1 MSFDADIK
9 TAGGIPISKRILGSF
24 AILWILLLWPN
35 LSAAGDLRLTVRS
48 AILMDMTTGRI
59 LFTHNADA
67 PLPPASITKV
77 LSLYL
82 ADEAIR
88 DGKVRPT
95 DPVKISRKAGR
106 TGGSKMFIQAGS
118 EIPLKELLR
127 GMAVVS
133 ANDASV
139 AVAEYIGGNVEG
151 FVEQMNRKARAL
163 GMRHSFFKN
172 PNGLPARGQ
181 LTTAR
186 DVMIL
191 AGDYLRR
198 FPESLDLHSQQYFT
212 YRDITQ
218 RNRNSLLWEYPDA
231 DGLKTGWIVKSGYH
245 IVATAKR
252 GNTRLIA
259 VVMGAK
265 TSSIRARETERLLDE
280 GFRMVREDPPR
291 DRPVLSE
298 NCPTG
303 FGRVAS
309 GPRRNSRANNGSRS

>member
-1 MSFDADIK
+1 MVG
-9 TAGGIPISKRILGSF
+9 GGIPIVKRILGHF
-24 AILWILLLWPN
+24 VILWILLLWSS
-35 LSAAGDLRLTVRS
+35 LSAAGDLRLAVRS

-59 LFTHNADA
+59 LLAHNADDR
-67 PLPPASITKV
+67 LPPASITKV

-106 TGGSKMFIQAGS
+106 TGGSKMFIQTGS
-118 EIPLKELLR
+118 EIPLEELLK

-151 FVEQMNRKARAL
+151 FVKQMNRKAREL
-163 GMRHSFFKN
+163 GMSRSVFKN

-181 LTTAR
+181 FTTAR
-186 DVMIL
+186 DMMIL
-191 AGDYLRR
+191 ASDYLRR
-198 FPESLDLHSQQYFT
+198 FPESLDLHSQQYYT
-212 YRDITQ
+212 YHDITQ
-218 RNRNSLLWEYPDA
+218 RNQNSLLRHYPNA
-231 DGLKTGWIVKSGYH
+231 DGLKTGWVVKAGYH

-265 TSSIRARETERLLDE
+265 TPAIRARETEKLLDE
-280 GFRMVREDPPR
+280 GFGMVREDPR
-291 DRPVLSE
+291 Q
-298 NCPTG
+298 G
-303 FGRVAS
+303 
-309 GPRRNSRANNGSRS
+309 

>member
-1 MSFDADIK
+1 MSRCDWIHSPAS
-9 TAGGIPISKRILGSF
+9 TGGGPALAEPSRMVGGGIPIVKRILGSF
-24 AILWILLLWPN
+24 VILWILLLWSS
-35 LSAAGDLRLTVRS
+35 LSAAGDLRLAVRS
-48 AILMDMTTGRI
+48 AILMDMAAGRI
-59 LFTHNADA
+59 LFTHNADD

-82 ADEAIR
+82 AEEAIR

-106 TGGSKMFIQAGS
+106 AGGSKMFIQAGS
-118 EIPLKELLR
+118 EIPLEELLK

-151 FVEQMNRKARAL
+151 FVKQMNRKASEL
-163 GMRHSFFKN
+163 GMSRSVFKN

-181 LTTAR
+181 FTTAR
-186 DVMIL
+186 DMMIL
-191 AGDYLRR
+191 ASDYLRR
-198 FPESLDLHSQQYFT
+198 FPESLDLHSQQYYT
-212 YRDITQ
+212 YHDITQ
-218 RNRNSLLWEYPDA
+218 RNRNSLLRHYPNA
-231 DGLKTGWIVKSGYH
+231 DGLKTGWVVKAGYH

-265 TSSIRARETERLLDE
+265 TPAIRARETEKLLDE
-280 GFRMVREDPPR
+280 GFRMVREDPR
-291 DRPVLSE
+291 Q
-298 NCPTG
+298 G
-303 FGRVAS
+303 
-309 GPRRNSRANNGSRS
+309 

>member
-1 MSFDADIK
+1 MVSLDSEPSR
-9 TAGGIPISKRILGSF
+9 TARGGRTIAKRIIVPF
-24 AILWILLLWPN
+24 AILLILLLAPN
-35 LSAAGDLRLTVRS
+35 LSAQGVRKLSVHS
-48 AILMDMTTGRI
+48 AILMDMTTGRV
-59 LFTHNADA
+59 LYARNADD

-77 LSLYL
+77 LSLYI

-88 DGKVRPT
+88 DGKVHPS
-95 DPVKISRKAGR
+95 DLVKISRRAGR

-118 EIPLKELLR
+118 EIPLDELLK

-151 FVEQMNRKARAL
+151 FVKQMNGKARDL
-163 GMRHSFFKN
+163 GMTRSFFKN

-181 LTTAR
+181 FTTAR
-186 DVMIL
+186 DMLIL
-191 AGDYLRR
+191 ACDYLQR
-198 FPESLDLHSQQYFT
+198 FPESLNLHSQQYYT

-218 RNRNSLLWEYPDA
+218 RNHNSLLRHYPDA
-231 DGLKTGWIVKSGYH
+231 DGLKTGWVIKGGYH

-265 TSSIRARETERLLDE
+265 TPAIRAKEAEGLLDE
-280 GFRMVREDPPR
+280 GFRMVREDP
-291 DRPVLSE
+291 
-298 NCPTG
+298 
-303 FGRVAS
+303 
-309 GPRRNSRANNGSRS
+309 RRG

>member
-1 MSFDADIK
+1 MVSLGSEPSRMAR
-9 TAGGIPISKRILGSF
+9 GGRTISKRIIVPF
-24 AILWILLLWPN
+24 AILLILLPASN
-35 LSAAGDLRLTVRS
+35 LSARRARNHFVHS
-48 AILMDMTTGRI
+48 AILMNMTSGRV
-59 LFTHNADA
+59 LYAHNADD

-88 DGKVRPT
+88 DGKVHPS
-95 DPVKISRKAGR
+95 DLVKISRKAGR

-118 EIPLKELLR
+118 EIPLNELLK

-151 FVEQMNRKARAL
+151 FVERMNRKARDL
-163 GMRHSFFKN
+163 GMTRSFFKN

-181 LTTAR
+181 FTTAR
-186 DVMIL
+186 DMLIL
-191 AGDYLRR
+191 ACDYLQR
-198 FPESLDLHSQQYFT
+198 FPESLDLHSQQYYT
-212 YRDITQ
+212 YREITQ
-218 RNRNSLLWEYPDA
+218 RNRNSLLRHYPNA
-231 DGLKTGWIVKSGYH
+231 DGLKTGWVVKGGYH

-265 TSSIRARETERLLDE
+265 TPAIRAKEAERLLDE
-280 GFRMVREDPPR
+280 GFRMVREDPLR
-291 DRPVLSE
+291 
-298 NCPTG
+298 G
-303 FGRVAS
+303 
-309 GPRRNSRANNGSRS
+309 

>member
-1 MSFDADIK
+1 LDTFPRFYGGGPALAEPSRMVG
-9 TAGGIPISKRILGSF
+9 GGIPIVKRILGSF
-24 AILWILLLWPN
+24 VILWILLLWSS
-35 LSAAGDLRLTVRS
+35 LSAAGDLRLAVRS
-48 AILMDMTTGRI
+48 AILMDMAAGRI
-59 LFTHNADA
+59 LFTHNADD

-82 ADEAIR
+82 AEEAIR

-106 TGGSKMFIQAGS
+106 AGGSKMFIQAGS
-118 EIPLKELLR
+118 EIPLEELLK

-151 FVEQMNRKARAL
+151 FVKQMNRKASEL
-163 GMRHSFFKN
+163 GMSRSVFKN

-181 LTTAR
+181 FTTAR
-186 DVMIL
+186 DMMIL
-191 AGDYLRR
+191 ASDYLRR
-198 FPESLDLHSQQYFT
+198 FPESLDLHSQQYYT
-212 YRDITQ
+212 YHDITQ
-218 RNRNSLLWEYPDA
+218 RNRNSLLRHYPNA
-231 DGLKTGWIVKSGYH
+231 DGLKTGWVVKAGYH

-265 TSSIRARETERLLDE
+265 TPAIRARETEKLLDE
-280 GFRMVREDPPR
+280 GFRMVREDPR
-291 DRPVLSE
+291 Q
-298 NCPTG
+298 G
-303 FGRVAS
+303 
-309 GPRRNSRANNGSRS
+309 

>member
-1 MSFDADIK
+1 MAG
-9 TAGGIPISKRILGSF
+9 GGIPIVKRILGPF
-24 AILWILLLWPN
+24 VILLILLLCSS
-35 LSAAGDLRLTVRS
+35 LSAAGDLRLTVHS

-59 LFTHNADA
+59 LLAHNADD

-82 ADEAIR
+82 ADEAVR

-118 EIPLKELLR
+118 EIPLEELLK

-151 FVEQMNRKARAL
+151 FVKQMNRKAREL
-163 GMRHSFFKN
+163 GMEHSVFKN

-181 LTTAR
+181 FTTAR
-186 DVMIL
+186 DMMIL
-191 AGDYLRR
+191 ASDYLRR
-198 FPESLDLHSQQYFT
+198 FPESLNLHSQQYFT
-212 YRDITQ
+212 YHDITQ
-218 RNRNSLLWEYPDA
+218 RNRNSLLRRYPNA
-231 DGLKTGWIVKSGYH
+231 DGLKTGWVIKAGYH

-265 TSSIRARETERLLDE
+265 TPAIRARATEKLLDE
-280 GFRMVREDPPR
+280 GFMMVGKDPR
-291 DRPVLSE
+291 Q
-298 NCPTG
+298 G
-303 FGRVAS
+303 
-309 GPRRNSRANNGSRS
+309 

>member
-1 MSFDADIK
+1 MVSLDSEPSRMAR
-9 TAGGIPISKRILGSF
+9 GGRTIAKRIIVPF
-24 AILWILLLWPN
+24 AILLILLLAPN
-35 LSAAGDLRLTVRS
+35 LSAQGVRKLSVHS
-48 AILMDMTTGRI
+48 AILMDMTTGRV
-59 LFTHNADA
+59 LYARNADD

-77 LSLYL
+77 LSLYI

-88 DGKVRPT
+88 DGKVHPS
-95 DPVKISRKAGR
+95 DLVKISRRAGR

-118 EIPLKELLR
+118 EIPLDELLK

-151 FVEQMNRKARAL
+151 FVKQMNGKARDL
-163 GMRHSFFKN
+163 GMTRSFFKN

-181 LTTAR
+181 FTTAR
-186 DVMIL
+186 DMLIL
-191 AGDYLRR
+191 ACDYLQR
-198 FPESLDLHSQQYFT
+198 FPESLNLHSQQYYT

-218 RNRNSLLWEYPDA
+218 RNHNSLLRHYPDA
-231 DGLKTGWIVKSGYH
+231 DGLKTGWVIKGGYH

-265 TSSIRARETERLLDE
+265 TPAIRAKEAERLLDE
-280 GFRMVREDPPR
+280 GFRMVREDP
-291 DRPVLSE
+291 
-298 NCPTG
+298 
-303 FGRVAS
+303 
-309 GPRRNSRANNGSRS
+309 RRG